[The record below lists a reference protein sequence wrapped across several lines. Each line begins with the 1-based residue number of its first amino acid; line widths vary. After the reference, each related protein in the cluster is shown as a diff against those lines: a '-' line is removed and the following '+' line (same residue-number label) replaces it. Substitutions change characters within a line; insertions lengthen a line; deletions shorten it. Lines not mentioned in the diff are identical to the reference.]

1 MTLPVRTSMRMSA
14 QRRQAAITLSVSAAA
29 ISVVG
34 LTAFFGGY
42 RINLTPSEPLG
53 LWQIVP
59 LDRSPVVGDLV
70 FICPPD
76 TAAVQDA
83 RARGYLHSGL
93 CPGLLAPLIKSVVA
107 VAGQRV
113 EIAAEVRVD
122 GRLVHASAVAE
133 KDGEGRPLT
142 RFSDGM
148 VPHDEVFLHS
158 SFAGSF
164 DSRYFGP
171 VPASGIL
178 GLAREVLTYA
188 P

>member
-1 MTLPVRTSMRMSA
+1 MTLPVPTRVRAMA

-29 ISVVG
+29 VVVVG
-34 LTAFFGGY
+34 LAGLFGGY

-53 LWQIVP
+53 VWRIVP
-59 LDRSPVVGDLV
+59 LNRSPGVGDLV

-76 TAAVQDA
+76 TAATRVA
-83 RARGYLHSGL
+83 RARGYLRAGL
-93 CPGLLAPLIKSVVA
+93 CPGHFAPLIKSVVA
-107 VAGQRV
+107 VAGQQV
-113 EIAAEVRVD
+113 EIAAEVTVD
-122 GRLVHASAVAE
+122 RRLVRASAVAE

-142 RFSDGM
+142 RFAGGV
-148 VPHDEVFLHS
+148 VPRGEVFLHS

-171 VPASGIL
+171 VPALGIL
-178 GLAREVLTYA
+178 GLARQVLTYA